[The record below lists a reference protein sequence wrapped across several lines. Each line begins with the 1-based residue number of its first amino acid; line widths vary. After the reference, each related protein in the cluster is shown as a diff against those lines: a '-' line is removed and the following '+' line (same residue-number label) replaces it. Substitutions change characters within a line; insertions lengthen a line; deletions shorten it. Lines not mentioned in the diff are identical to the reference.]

1 MTEANTSGQGSLLAT
16 AMADAIV
23 RGAERAGIDS
33 CVYLPDSVLTGTI
46 RKFESS
52 GKFLMLPCTREDEGI
67 AAAVGLHLGG
77 RNPICLM
84 ESSGLGYSPLILARA
99 LAQRTPVFIVASHG
113 YGPGELFDYHCATF
127 LVAEG
132 VFRGLNIPYS
142 IASNIESLD
151 DLVERSVQTARGQ
164 LTCYGVIVPP
174 YLARGR

>member
-1 MTEANTSGQGSLLAT
+1 MVEATKNAQGPQLAA

-23 RGAERAGIDS
+23 RGAERGGIDS

-52 GKFLMLPCTREDEGI
+52 GKFLMLPCAREDEGI
-67 AAAVGLHLGG
+67 AAAVGLYIGG

-99 LAQRTPVFIVASHG
+99 IAQRTPVFVVASHG
-113 YGPGELFDYHCATF
+113 EGPGELFDYHCGTF
-127 LVAEG
+127 LVSEG
-132 VFRGLNIPYS
+132 VFRSLGITYS
-142 IASNIESLD
+142 VATDINSLD
-151 DLVERSVQTARGQ
+151 DLVERSVQTVRGQ
-164 LTCYGVIVPP
+164 ITSYGVIIPP